1 MLVGSYFCTHV
12 SHLLGFNTDDVVQF
26 DIKYL
31 FLERSGLRDS
41 SNKPV

>member
-26 DIKYL
+26 DIKYF